1 MESEIDMPK
10 GTKPEAAG
18 NAPATALPT
27 AKHRILLVD
36 DHPIVREGLAARLNT
51 EQDLIVCGAAANT
64 VEALAMAKSQSPDL
78 IISDLSLDGRPGLE
92 LVKDLSIEHPQ
103 LPVLVLSIHD
113 ETLWAERV
121 LRAGARGY
129 IMKSQATQKVVEAI
143 RRILAGGVWVS
154 DVVNE
159 MLLHRVSGRRMA
171 PTGASLQSLTDRE
184 LEIYQMIGHGLTV
197 REIAGKLFVS
207 TKTVEVHRENI
218 KEKLKLKSAMELIRH
233 AVTHLLGDS

>member
-1 MESEIDMPK
+1 MSKATKSEP
-10 GTKPEAAG
+10 AA
-18 NAPATALPT
+18 PTAAIPT
-27 AKHRILLVD
+27 AKYRILLVD
-36 DHPIVREGLAARLNT
+36 DHPIVREGLAARLNMEEDFT
-51 EQDLIVCGAAANT
+51 VSGTAADPQEAISIAKAHPADLMIT
-64 VEALAMAKSQSPDL
+64 
-78 IISDLSLDGRPGLE
+78 DLSLNGRPGLE
-92 LVKDLSIEHPQ
+92 LVKDLALEFPQ

-143 RRILAGGVWVS
+143 RRVLAGGVWVS

-159 MLLHRVSGRRMA
+159 MLLHRVAGKRMA

-197 REIAGKLFVS
+197 REIAAKIFVS
-207 TKTVEVHRENI
+207 SKTVEVHRENI

-233 AVTHLLGDS
+233 AVTHLLSDS